1 MQNTYHP
8 QTAEF
13 IATVCQNMPE
23 LSSDVMQ
30 GWIENPKILQKVL
43 CEALCPSVIA
53 SELEVWKTVKLGLHK
68 SADEYRQALKAKGN
82 CVSDLANDILG
93 EPAFA
98 VAAEEREYDL
108 VVVSNAELGYPD
120 GTMVKQTLVL
130 DRAKEL
136 GLELCLA
143 EVGPALRE
151 QYQNQPVGEWLQVA
165 MEPIADS
172 GGRLHVFHIVRL
184 DRDLWLLASDDHPAR
199 LWRAHDRCVFVRPRK

>member
-108 VVVSNAELGYPD
+108 VVVSNAELGYSD

-151 QYQNQPVGEWLQVA
+151 QYQNQPMGEWLQVA

-172 GGRLHVFHIVRL
+172 GGRLHVLHIVRL